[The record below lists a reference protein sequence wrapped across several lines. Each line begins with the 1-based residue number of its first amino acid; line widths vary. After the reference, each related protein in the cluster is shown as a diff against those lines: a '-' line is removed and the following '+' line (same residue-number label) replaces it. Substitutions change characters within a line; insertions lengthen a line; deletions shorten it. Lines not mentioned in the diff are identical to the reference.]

1 MKRSILLFMMLVL
14 LGGSF
19 PPAAEA
25 ANSGA
30 ITLLFTGAVKGML
43 DPCDA

>member
-1 MKRSILLFMMLVL
+1 MKRSILLFVLFVL
-14 LGGSF
+14 LGSFF
-19 PPAAEA
+19 PPVAGA